1 MGCEYDQPRRNCME
15 DIPRSSNA
23 KITIER
29 LGPIVLIGINRPYI
43 QNRMDP
49 DAFFGLAKAYYG
61 YEHDPSLRAAVLF
74 GHGENFSRGIDVDAF
89 TALARTGKPTALQP
103 GMIDPLGK
111 SDRLRKPL
119 IAVV

>member
-1 MGCEYDQPRRNCME
+1 ME
-15 DIPRSSNA
+15 DIPRSTNA

-74 GHGENFSRGIDVDAF
+74 GHG
-89 TALARTGKPTALQP
+89 
-103 GMIDPLGK
+103 
-111 SDRLRKPL
+111 
-119 IAVV
+119 